1 LEALGAVTIFQTA
14 SFPVPDPTKTTT
26 YSLNGEYAAVS
37 LTIPAGA
44 WPEGAPGPT
53 LTVFDETSLRRRRA
67 GGAAGAVLAGRAVNF
82 GPEGIKFKK
91 PVSIALPYDKTRD
104 YGTRKLYV
112 HKYATYP
119 NGSQWEIRPY
129 SLSVV
134 DPINAKFGTVTAD
147 TPSFSAY
154 AVLALP
160 PDVAQVS
167 AAAAITTTP
176 APTTTPKPNVASL
189 EVYWIIVGLVAP
201 VLCLG
206 VPAYIYVTYR
216 IKQERAR
223 RAEEKQRMAE
233 EEEEEAKKHKKK
245 KHHGEEEDEDED
257 EDEGGGGSGGKR
269 EGEAGVGVNSPS
281 GPPNKG
287 PNAAPAAPLAV
298 EPAASLLQAGSVRG
312 ELVFDSKASS
322 LLQRD
327 LAGAGKEEAGEEE
340 AGIDAADDDAHSVDP
355 SHKSNR
361 SKIISDQ
368 AGSAPQPKARSS
380 KGVKAVASHR
390 YVAESGDELS
400 FEKGA
405 ILTIVGDG
413 GDDGWLQAID
423 SSGNKGYVPLSR
435 LHHSKAPAAVATTA
449 ISTSTLP
456 PPPKPAFA
464 IPSSPAEA
472 QLKAPSSS
480 EDVGGQEEG
489 VADGEG
495 GGGGGGAD
503 LVLGPRIV

>member
-1 LEALGAVTIFQTA
+1 M
-14 SFPVPDPTKTTT
+14 
-26 YSLNGEYAAVS
+26 
-37 LTIPAGA
+37 
-44 WPEGAPGPT
+44 
-53 LTVFDETSLRRRRA
+53 
-67 GGAAGAVLAGRAVNF
+67 
-82 GPEGIKFKK
+82 
-91 PVSIALPYDKTRD
+91 
-104 YGTRKLYV
+104 
-112 HKYATYP
+112 
-119 NGSQWEIRPY
+119 
-129 SLSVV
+129 V

-176 APTTTPKPNVASL
+176 APTTTPRPNVASL

-201 VLCLG
+201 VLFLG

-233 EEEEEAKKHKKK
+233 EEEEAKKHKKK

-257 EDEGGGGSGGKR
+257 EGAGGSGGKR
-269 EGEAGVGVNSPS
+269 EREAGVGVNSPS

-287 PNAAPAAPLAV
+287 LYAAPAAPLAV
-298 EPAASLLQAGSVRG
+298 EPAASLMQAGSVRG

-322 LLQRD
+322 LLLRD
-327 LAGAGKEEAGEEE
+327 LADAGKEEAG
-340 AGIDAADDDAHSVDP
+340 IDVADDDAHSADP

-361 SKIISDQ
+361 SKVISDQ
-368 AGSAPQPKARSS
+368 ADSAPQPKARSS

-413 GDDGWLQAID
+413 DDDGWLQAID

-480 EDVGGQEEG
+480 EDVEGQEEG

-495 GGGGGGAD
+495 GGGGGAD